1 MENRYLRYQA
11 QLAALGCE
19 VRTDEPMKLHTS
31 FRIGGTAD
39 LFVTVQDEAQLSEVL
54 ALANREGIPVFVLGN
69 GSNLLVSD
77 KGIRGIVLRLGGAF
91 GEIRMNS
98 DGTLHCGAGAQL
110 SRLCAFALEH
120 SLTGLEFAWGIPGS
134 CGGAAFM
141 DAGAYGGE
149 MKDVVVSCEH
159 VALATGERGLF
170 TGDALDFGYRR
181 SVYSDGGYV
190 ITGINLR
197 LEPGEKGAI
206 RAKMDDFMGRRKN
219 KQPLEFPSA
228 GSVFKRPEGYF
239 AGGLIEQ
246 CGLKGAQEGG
256 AQVSPKHAGFIVNVG
271 GATCEDVLNL
281 IARIQRTVKEQTGVD
296 LECEVRK
303 TGD

>member
-1 MENRYLRYQA
+1 MANNYLQYKP
-11 QLAALGCE
+11 LIESFGCE
-19 VRTDEPMKLHTS
+19 VRADEPMKVHTS
-31 FRIGGTAD
+31 FKIGGCAD
-39 LFVTVQDEAQLSEVL
+39 LFVTVSNDRQLSCLIGLCNE
-54 ALANREGIPVFVLGN
+54 NDIPIFVLGN

-77 KGIRGIVLRLGGAF
+77 KGIRGVVLRLS
-91 GEIRMNS
+91 GEFCDIGFND

-110 SRLCAFALEH
+110 SRLCAFALDN

-159 VALATGERGLF
+159 VDLRTGEFGSF
-170 TGDALDFGYRR
+170 TGDELDYSYRH
-181 SVYSDGGYV
+181 SAYSGGGYV
-190 ITGINLR
+190 ITALNIR
-197 LEPGEKGAI
+197 LEKGDKREI
-206 RAKMDDFMGRRKN
+206 RAKMDDLMGRRKD
-219 KQPLEFPSA
+219 KQPLEYPSA
-228 GSVFKRPEGYF
+228 GSVFKRPAGYF

-246 CGLKGAQEGG
+246 CGFKGTQVGG

-271 GATCEDVLNL
+271 DATCEDVLDL
-281 IARIQRTVKEQTGVD
+281 IEKIQRTVRAETGVQ

-303 TGD
+303 TGE

>member
-1 MENRYLRYQA
+1 MSNQYLQYKS
-11 QLAALGCE
+11 LIESFGCE
-19 VRTDEPMKLHTS
+19 VRADEPMKNHTS
-31 FRIGGTAD
+31 FKIGGSAD
-39 LFVTVQDEAQLSEVL
+39 LFVTVGDDRQLSAVIGFCSE
-54 ALANREGIPVFVLGN
+54 NGIPLFVLGN

-77 KGIRGIVLRLGGAF
+77 KGIRGVVLRLSGGF
-91 GEIRMNS
+91 CDIGWND
-98 DGTLHCGAGAQL
+98 DGTIHCGAGAQL
-110 SRLCAFALEH
+110 TRLCAFALEH

-159 VALATGERGLF
+159 VDLRTGERGVF
-170 TGDALDFGYRR
+170 EGEQLDFAYRH
-181 SVYSDGGYV
+181 SVYSGGGYV
-190 ITGINLR
+190 ITALNLK
-197 LEPGEKGAI
+197 LEKGDRQEI
-206 RAKMDDFMGRRKN
+206 KAKMDELMGRRRD
-219 KQPLEFPSA
+219 KQPLEYPSA
-228 GSVFKRPEGYF
+228 GSVFKRPAGYF

-271 GATCEDVLNL
+271 GATCEDVLGL
-281 IARIQRTVKEQTGVD
+281 IARIQKTVREETGVE

-303 TGD
+303 TGE

>member
-1 MENRYLRYQA
+1 MANNYLQYKP
-11 QLAALGCE
+11 LIESFGCE
-19 VRTDEPMKLHTS
+19 VRADEPMKVHTS
-31 FRIGGTAD
+31 FKIGGCAD
-39 LFVTVQDEAQLSEVL
+39 LFVTVSNDRQLSCLIGLCNE
-54 ALANREGIPVFVLGN
+54 NDIPIFVLGN

-77 KGIRGIVLRLGGAF
+77 KGIRGVVLRLS
-91 GEIRMNS
+91 GEFCDIGFND

-110 SRLCAFALEH
+110 SRLCAFALDN

-159 VALATGERGLF
+159 VDLRTGEFGSF
-170 TGDALDFGYRR
+170 TGDELDYSYRH
-181 SVYSDGGYV
+181 SAYSGGGYV
-190 ITGINLR
+190 ITALNIR
-197 LEPGEKGAI
+197 LEKGDKREI
-206 RAKMDDFMGRRKN
+206 RAKMDDLMGRRKD
-219 KQPLEFPSA
+219 KQPLEYPSA
-228 GSVFKRPEGYF
+228 GSVFKRPAGYF

-246 CGLKGAQEGG
+246 CGFKGTQVGG

-271 GATCEDVLNL
+271 DATCEDVLDL
-281 IARIQRTVKEQTGVD
+281 IEKIQRTVREETGVQ

-303 TGD
+303 TGE

>member
-1 MENRYLRYQA
+1 MANNYLQYKP
-11 QLAALGCE
+11 LIESFGCE
-19 VRTDEPMKLHTS
+19 VRADEPMKVHTS
-31 FRIGGTAD
+31 FKIGGCAD
-39 LFVTVQDEAQLSEVL
+39 LFVTVSNDRQLSCLIGLCNE
-54 ALANREGIPVFVLGN
+54 NDIPIFVLGN

-77 KGIRGIVLRLGGAF
+77 KGIRGVVLRLS
-91 GEIRMNS
+91 GEFCDIGFND

-110 SRLCAFALEH
+110 SRLCAFALDN

-159 VALATGERGLF
+159 VDLRTGEFGSF
-170 TGDALDFGYRR
+170 TGDELDYSYRH
-181 SVYSDGGYV
+181 SAYSGGGYV
-190 ITGINLR
+190 ITALNIR
-197 LEPGEKGAI
+197 LEKGDKREI
-206 RAKMDDFMGRRKN
+206 RAKMDDLMGRRKD
-219 KQPLEFPSA
+219 KQPLEYPSA
-228 GSVFKRPEGYF
+228 GSVFKRPAGYF

-246 CGLKGAQEGG
+246 CGLKGTQVGG

-271 GATCEDVLNL
+271 DATCEDVLDL
-281 IARIQRTVKEQTGVD
+281 IEKIQRTVREETGVQ

-303 TGD
+303 TGE